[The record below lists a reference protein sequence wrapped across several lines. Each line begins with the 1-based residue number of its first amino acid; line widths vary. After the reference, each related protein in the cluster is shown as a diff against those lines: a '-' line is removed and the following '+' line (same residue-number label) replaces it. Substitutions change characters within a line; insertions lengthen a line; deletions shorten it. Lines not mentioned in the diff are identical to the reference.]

1 MKKAFL
7 LGFMFLAALSTEAGT
22 PYCVLSGSTLT
33 FYCDDNKPSTST
45 TYDLVYSNDQP
56 KWVSKA
62 SSVKTVVFHS
72 SFAEARPT
80 DGSS

>member
-1 MKKAFL
+1 MKKVFL
-7 LGFMFLAALSTEAGT
+7 LGIMLLATLCIEAAT

-33 FYCDDNKPSTST
+33 FYYDDNRPSSGT

-56 KWVSKA
+56 KWVAKA

-72 SFAEARPT
+72 SFADARPT
-80 DGSS
+80 DGSR